1 MKYIILIFIIILI
14 SLGLYKIISKLIIEF
29 NNLRIKNYK
38 SQLYKAETKNEYYK
52 KLNNNLKNN
61 YRKNFG
67 IEEEKNWKNYWNNY
81 KPEKEKGIIIKLL
94 IFIIKLTW
102 KIIKII
108 LFIFLILLLL
118 TIYQILNTS
127 V

>member
-1 MKYIILIFIIILI
+1 MKYIILIFIIVLI
-14 SLGLYKIISKLIIEF
+14 SLGLYKIINKLIIEF

-81 KPEKEKGIIIKLL
+81 KPEKEKGIIIKIL
-94 IFIIKLTW
+94 IFLLKLTW

-118 TIYQILNTS
+118 TIYQILNTN